1 MGLLASFRRTTE
13 SQPVFLVSS
22 TPKWWQGHSPLPVA
36 IIVFVAFISAT
47 PYFIGYLIEP
57 RGLHFTAALIYAE
70 DIAQHE
76 SWASEMS
83 AHLGYQNLLTPED
96 TPRGWFISPLDL
108 FFGLVQRATGIPY
121 MVLPVGL
128 GVLCAPALAFSLM
141 HLARRADLGSP
152 GVAAVAALLAGSF
165 GPLVAGAAKLGLIHS
180 NVERLVLVAAEA
192 TPVFD
197 GAYTY
202 LLIAIL
208 VLISIPVQDP
218 QDAARGFR
226 HASVALFGIALI
238 YPYLVPILLLT
249 GVLCAALWAKDRGWK
264 SMLKGIVWLVI
275 CSGLPMTYWALL
287 PRIDVEYARISAA
300 NYAPLFSIPFVFVNL
315 GLSIGAIVGIPRL
328 LRGNAYQQ
336 MLACFTAAFVLALYF
351 PAQPWRPHL
360 FLFTPVLAIAAFAAW
375 SPIFLRLRA
384 WPRWIVIG
392 SLFTAA
398 MISTPWYFY
407 WKIKDMVRFAPPT
420 YITAGDD
427 AAIQWIANKPGNEV
441 VLARAD
447 LSPFVASRGHHRVL
461 VGHYLWTHEYR
472 RRRAEVDAV
481 FENGLDPRSL
491 LTTEKIAWVLID
503 GDRGVPAWATG
514 VEPAARFDQT
524 VVLRA
529 DQLIQHLEN
538 TAARTD

>member
-22 TPKWWQGHSPLPVA
+22 APKWWQGHSPLPVA
-36 IIVFVAFISAT
+36 IIVVVAFISAT
-47 PYFIGYLIEP
+47 PYIMGYLIEP
-57 RGLHFTAALIYAE
+57 RGLHFTFALIYAE
-70 DIAQHE
+70 DMAQHE

-141 HLARRADLGSP
+141 HLARRAGLGSP

-165 GPLVAGAAKLGLIHS
+165 GPLVAGAAKLGLIHR
-180 NVERLVLVAAEA
+180 NVEWLVLVAGEA

-208 VLISIPVQDP
+208 VLINIPVQDP

-226 HASVALFGIALI
+226 HASVGLFGIALI

-300 NYAPLFSIPFVFVNL
+300 NYAPLFSIPFVFVKSWPEYRSDCWNTPAASGERL
-315 GLSIGAIVGIPRL
+315 PADARL
-328 LRGNAYQQ
+328 LHGRVCPGALLSRPALAPTSFPIYSRTSHRGFRGMVAD
-336 MLACFTAAFVLALYF
+336 F
-351 PAQPWRPHL
+351 PAAPSLAPLDCDQQP
-360 FLFTPVLAIAAFAAW
+360 V
-375 SPIFLRLRA
+375 
-384 WPRWIVIG
+384 
-392 SLFTAA
+392 
-398 MISTPWYFY
+398 
-407 WKIKDMVRFAPPT
+407 
-420 YITAGDD
+420 
-427 AAIQWIANKPGNEV
+427 
-441 VLARAD
+441 
-447 LSPFVASRGHHRVL
+447 HRR
-461 VGHYLWTHEYR
+461 Y
-472 RRRAEVDAV
+472 D
-481 FENGLDPRSL
+481 
-491 LTTEKIAWVLID
+491 
-503 GDRGVPAWATG
+503 
-514 VEPAARFDQT
+514 
-524 VVLRA
+524 
-529 DQLIQHLEN
+529 
-538 TAARTD
+538 